1 MAMGVAKTPR
11 LQGDFFVRY
20 RTRLVLLV
28 TGLLTSAVII
38 LSALLAWNTR
48 NALLASAED
57 SGQMVAKLLARS
69 AGLANEIPGQVENV
83 LGAQMVAEARIVAH
97 FVDAAEKAGF
107 TPEEISRRFRQLA
120 DTTVLNEFWVTDEKG
135 HAYLRN
141 VPVDFTFSPSAQ
153 EQPQAHVFWPLLT
166 GQKDQVIQ
174 EARRREIDN
183 QHFKYVGV
191 GGVDKARIVEVGYNA
206 KYLDDLKARVGLARA
221 VQALLG
227 TGDIDAIWVFDTKLG
242 QLAGPEVMAP
252 ASVRYP
258 SEPEIQSIRDA
269 LQDHRTRSV
278 LTANALSVIA
288 PIKADGQEVI
298 GAALVRISTDRL
310 WQAIWNQI
318 GIASLIALAVLAAGF
333 TFSYLLA
340 KREVAP
346 IERLTAAATAIEER
360 NFDTRSLAAVTAR
373 PDEIG
378 RLARVFSE
386 MGETVL
392 AREDKLDS
400 LVQER
405 TRALA
410 ERTEQLEGLSNKLSK
425 YLSPQLY
432 TSIFQGRKEVEIV
445 STRKKLTVFFSDL
458 VGFTETTEHL
468 ESEELTDILNRYL
481 NEMASIALKHGAT
494 LDKYVGD
501 AIVAFFGDPETRGVA
516 EDAKACVAMAIEMQQ
531 RIAELESEWQ
541 RVGLER
547 AFRARM
553 GINTGFCTVGNFGSQ
568 KRMDYTIIGRAVN
581 VAARLEAAARPGA
594 IMIAHE
600 TWTLVKDAILAKE
613 VPPLI
618 VKGLVDPLHAYEV
631 VGLREIRPRK
641 VIRRNIDGVSVT
653 VELGHDDGKQTIHV
667 LRGII
672 GELDHDRSS
681 IEAVGE
687 CRPSGPILELS

>member
-1 MAMGVAKTPR
+1 
-11 LQGDFFVRY
+11 VRY
-20 RTRLVLLV
+20 RTRQVLLV
-28 TGLLTSAVII
+28 TGLLASTIII

-57 SGQMVAKLLARS
+57 SGEMVAKLLARS
-69 AGLANEIPGQVENV
+69 AGLANEIPGEVEDM

-107 TPEEISRRFRQLA
+107 TPQEISRRFRQLA

-141 VPVDFTFSPSAQ
+141 VDVDFTFSPSAQ

-166 GQKDQVIQ
+166 GKKDQVIQ
-174 EARRREIDN
+174 EARQREIDN

-191 GGVDKARIVEVGYNA
+191 GGVDKPRIVEVGYNA
-206 KYLDDLKARVGLARA
+206 RYLDNLKARVGLARA
-221 VQALLG
+221 VQTLLG
-227 TGDIDAIWVFDTKLG
+227 TGDIDAIWVFDTRLG
-242 QLAGPEVMAP
+242 QLAGPEVMGS

-258 SEPEIQSIRDA
+258 SEREIQSIRDA
-269 LQDHRTRSV
+269 LQDHHTRSV
-278 LTANALSVIA
+278 PLAKVLSVIA
-288 PIKADGQEVI
+288 PIKANGQEVI

-318 GIASLIALAVLAAGF
+318 GLASLIAVAVLAAGF
-333 TFSYLLA
+333 AFSYLLA

-346 IERLTAAATAIEER
+346 IERLTSAATAIERRE
-360 NFDTRSLAAVTAR
+360 FDTNSLAAVTAR

-410 ERTEQLEGLSNKLSK
+410 ERTEQLEILSNKLSK

-432 TSIFQGRKEVEIV
+432 TSIFQGHNEVEIV

-481 NEMASIALKHGAT
+481 NEMAGIALKHGAT

-501 AIVAFFGDPETRGVA
+501 AIVAFFGDPETSGVA

-541 RVGLER
+541 RAGLER
-547 AFRARM
+547 PFRARM

-568 KRMDYTIIGRAVN
+568 KRMDYTIIGRTVN
-581 VAARLEAAARPGA
+581 LAARLESAARPGK
-594 IMIAHE
+594 ILIAHE
-600 TWTLVKDAILAKE
+600 TWTLVKDAILARE

-618 VKGLVDPLHAYEV
+618 VKGFVDPLHAYEV
-631 VGLREIRPRK
+631 VGPREMRPRK

-653 VELGHDDGKQTIHV
+653 IELGHDNGEQTIHV
-667 LRGII
+667 LKGII
-672 GELDHDRSS
+672 GELDHDK
-681 IEAVGE
+681 EG
-687 CRPSGPILELS
+687 LSANAG

>member
-1 MAMGVAKTPR
+1 LR
-11 LQGDFFVRY
+11 LNRSAAGGAHRLKGDVVVRY

-28 TGLLTSAVII
+28 TGLLASTIII

-69 AGLANEIPGQVENV
+69 AGLANEIPGEVENM
-83 LGAQMVAEARIVAH
+83 LGAQMVAEARIVAQ
-97 FVDAAEKAGF
+97 FVDAAEKANF
-107 TPEEISRRFRQLA
+107 TPEEINRRFRQLA

-141 VPVDFTFSPSAQ
+141 NVDVDFTFSPSAL

-166 GQKDQVIQ
+166 GQKDKVIQ
-174 EARRREIDN
+174 EARKREIDN
-183 QHFKYVGV
+183 EHFKYVGV
-191 GGVDKARIVEVGYNA
+191 GGIDKPRIVEVGYNA
-206 KYLDDLKARVGLARA
+206 KYLNDLKARVGLARA

-227 TGDIDAIWVFDTKLG
+227 TGDIDAIWVFDAKLG
-242 QLAGPEVMAP
+242 QLAGPEVMGSA
-252 ASVRYP
+252 AVRYP
-258 SEPEIQSIRDA
+258 NEREIQAIRET
-269 LQDHRTRSV
+269 LQDHHTSSVTLTR
-278 LTANALSVIA
+278 ALSVIA
-288 PIKADGQEVI
+288 PIKADGQEVT

-310 WQAIWNQI
+310 RQAIWNQL
-318 GIASLIALAVLAAGF
+318 GIAFLIAIAVLTAGF
-333 TFSYLLA
+333 VLSYLLA

-346 IERLTAAATAIEER
+346 IERLTSAATAIEAR
-360 NFDTRSLAAVTAR
+360 KFDTRSLAAVTAR

-410 ERTEQLEGLSNKLSK
+410 ERTEQLESLSNKLSK

-432 TSIFQGRKEVEIV
+432 TSIFQGRNEVEIV

-481 NEMASIALKHGAT
+481 NEMAGIALKHGAT

-501 AIVAFFGDPETRGVA
+501 AIVAFFGDPETRGVT
-516 EDAKACVAMAIEMQQ
+516 EDAKACVAMAIEMQK

-541 RVGLER
+541 RAGLER
-547 AFRARM
+547 PFRARM

-568 KRMDYTIIGRAVN
+568 MRMDYTIIGRAVN
-581 VAARLEAAARPGA
+581 LAARLESAARPST
-594 IMIAHE
+594 ILIAHE
-600 TWTLVKDAILAKE
+600 TWTLVKDAILANE
-613 VPPLI
+613 VPPL
-618 VKGLVDPLHAYEV
+618 VLKGFAEPLHAYEI
-631 VGLREIRPRK
+631 VGLREMRPRK
-641 VIRRNIDGVSVT
+641 VIRRTIDGVSVT
-653 VELGHDDGKQTIHV
+653 IELGPDDGEQTIDV

-672 GELDHDRSS
+672 GELDHDTASAGEFLPTGRS
-681 IEAVGE
+681 
-687 CRPSGPILELS
+687 